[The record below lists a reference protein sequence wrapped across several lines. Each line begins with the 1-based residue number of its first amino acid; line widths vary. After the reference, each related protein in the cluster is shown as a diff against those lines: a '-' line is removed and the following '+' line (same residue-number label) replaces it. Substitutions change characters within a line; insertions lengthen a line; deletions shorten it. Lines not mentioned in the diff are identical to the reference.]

1 MPSVRKTSTQSDQ
14 TMARLV
20 LDTNSLLQC
29 ISRRSRYHDLWLSLL
44 DGRNFLCVTTEILEE
59 YAEIMERK
67 TSPRFA
73 ELALNVITNNPYTL
87 FITPYYHFRLIA
99 ADPDD
104 DKFVD
109 CAVAGNAK
117 YIVTEDSH
125 YDVLKG
131 LDFPKVDIIKLDD
144 IIQKL

>member
-1 MPSVRKTSTQSDQ
+1 
-14 TMARLV
+14 MARLV

-29 ISRRSRYHDLWLSLL
+29 ISRRSKYHDLWLSLL
-44 DGRNFLCVTTEILEE
+44 DGRNELCVSTEILEE
-59 YAEIMERK
+59 YAEILERK
-67 TSPRFA
+67 TSPKFA
-73 ELALNVITNNPYTL
+73 ELALDVLSNNPYTV
-87 FITPYYHFRLIA
+87 FITPYYHFKLII

-125 YDVLKG
+125 YDVLHG
-131 LDFPKVDIIKLDD
+131 LDFPKVDIIKLDE
-144 IIQKL
+144 IIQKI